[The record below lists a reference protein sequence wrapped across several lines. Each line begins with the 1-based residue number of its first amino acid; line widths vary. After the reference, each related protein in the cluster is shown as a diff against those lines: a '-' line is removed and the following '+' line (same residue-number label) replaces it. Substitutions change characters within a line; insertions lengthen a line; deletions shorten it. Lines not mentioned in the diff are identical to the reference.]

1 MGVMT
6 DLHAESLPCGADV
19 AALVEQVGDG
29 WAGER
34 SAHQATCPYCQTALE
49 ELGRLWAP
57 VDRFARAPVRVPA
70 GMAVAVLGRLR
81 ELVGGGGQVLLG
93 GERGVTRVSMWALG
107 RMAALAAAGVP
118 GVRAVLGR
126 VVNAR
131 GERRSGRPPVA
142 VELELVT
149 EYGDSAVEVGEA
161 VRRRVRAELATLA
174 GVDAETVDVTVED
187 VAGPEWV
194 TGPRVP
200 VVRDDRGSAGSN

>member
-29 WAGER
+29 RAGER

-57 VDRFARAPVRVPA
+57 VDRFARASVRVPA
-70 GMAVAVLGRLR
+70 GFAVAVLGRVR

-93 GERGVTRVSMWALG
+93 VGRGVTRVSMWALG

-131 GERRSGRPPVA
+131 EEPRSGRPP
-142 VELELVT
+142 
-149 EYGDSAVEVGEA
+149 SAPRFGSPKRRA
-161 VRRRVRAELATLA
+161 SLRSATFAAQAGASSITCSSRRRTLGTA
-174 GVDAETVDVTVED
+174 GF
-187 VAGPEWV
+187 
-194 TGPRVP
+194 
-200 VVRDDRGSAGSN
+200 

>member
-1 MGVMT
+1 MDVMT

-57 VDRFARAPVRVPA
+57 VDRLARAPVGVPA

-81 ELVGGGGQVLLG
+81 ELVGGSGQVLLG
-93 GERGVTRVSMWALG
+93 GGRGVTRVSMWALG
-107 RMAALAAAGVP
+107 RMAAVAAAGVP

-149 EYGDSAVEVGEA
+149 DYGDSAVEVGEA

-174 GVDAETVDVTVED
+174 GVDAETVDVTIED
-187 VAGPEWV
+187 VARPEQV
-194 TGPRVP
+194 TRPARPG
-200 VVRDDRGSAGSN
+200 GA